1 MNWRSLLVVF
11 GATIAALVAYDVIVG
26 PTLSG
31 LAAEKPK
38 AAA

>member
-1 MNWRSLLVVF
+1 VNWRALLVVF
-11 GATIAALVAYDVIVG
+11 GATIAALVVYDVVVG

-31 LAAEKPK
+31 LATKPK